1 MRSKTSQAGILLS
14 LVLVLLLSAGCLSSV
29 KEIQQGFSDK
39 LVQMLSEDYDLVIPE
54 SAVLEEGRFNKPFR
68 DADME
73 IHFTIP
79 TEDFLSIFGENW
91 SKSVEKENEDG
102 PPTQTWLHGIADP
115 DSKKKD
121 GWLEATEADG
131 EMRVL
136 FVGDH
141 PDARG
146 IK

>member
-54 SAVLEEGRFNKPFR
+54 SAVLEEGRFNNTF
-68 DADME
+68 
-73 IHFTIP
+73 
-79 TEDFLSIFGENW
+79 
-91 SKSVEKENEDG
+91 

-136 FVGDH
+136 VVGDH

>member
-39 LVQMLSEDYDLVIPE
+39 LDYDLVIPE
-54 SAVLEEGRFNKPFR
+54 SAVLEEGRFNNTF
-68 DADME
+68 
-73 IHFTIP
+73 
-79 TEDFLSIFGENW
+79 
-91 SKSVEKENEDG
+91 

>member
-29 KEIQQGFSDK
+29 SDK

-54 SAVLEEGRFNKPFR
+54 SAVLEEGRFNNTF
-68 DADME
+68 
-73 IHFTIP
+73 
-79 TEDFLSIFGENW
+79 
-91 SKSVEKENEDG
+91 

>member
-1 MRSKTSQAGILLS
+1 MK
-14 LVLVLLLSAGCLSSV
+14 
-29 KEIQQGFSDK
+29 
-39 LVQMLSEDYDLVIPE
+39 
-54 SAVLEEGRFNKPFR
+54 FNRAF
-68 DADME
+68 A
-73 IHFTIP
+73 
-79 TEDFLSIFGENW
+79 
-91 SKSVEKENEDG
+91 
-102 PPTQTWLHGIADP
+102 PTQTWLHGIADP

>member
-54 SAVLEEGRFNKPFR
+54 SAVLEEGRFNNTF
-68 DADME
+68 
-73 IHFTIP
+73 
-79 TEDFLSIFGENW
+79 
-91 SKSVEKENEDG
+91 

-131 EMRVL
+131 ESGAFR
-136 FVGDH
+136 
-141 PDARG
+141 RG
-146 IK
+146 SSGCQRH